1 MVLNSAE
8 EFFTH
13 FAISSLEMDSSLNAV
28 VDGRDYQKPIC
39 VCGHPMMWH
48 SDTGSRSMCSFA
60 NTYCRCQS
68 PLAVI
73 TASDLRY
80 FKKLTRGAG
89 ADHALSLGCYSALKA
104 GKTVRWLAE
113 PKCFKCKQVGA
124 SIKPVAL
131 NSLNRV
137 AFASGEINVFLC
149 ANCYQE
155 LLFS

>member
-1 MVLNSAE
+1 MWRSSVIRHNVSKNCRQVHKKYIIKAE
-8 EFFTH
+8 EIEKVEQG
-13 FAISSLEMDSSLNAV
+13 AQR
-28 VDGRDYQKPIC
+28 G
-39 VCGHPMMWH
+39 
-48 SDTGSRSMCSFA
+48 GS
-60 NTYCRCQS
+60 Y
-68 PLAVI
+68 
-73 TASDLRY
+73 
-80 FKKLTRGAG
+80 GAG